1 MNQDLNN
8 LNQDNFN
15 TQGNN
20 GMPNNQPLNNQNLNQ
35 GMGVNQQPI
44 NPQPQPMPNF
54 QQPIMQEPMSQPM
67 NSFESGNANNQSLNS
82 KPPRKMNFGLIIG
95 IVVVIAVVLIA
106 IILGKR
112 TFNKNDTDTN
122 DFTTNEQ
129 YLDISRNLK
138 SEYEYKEIFDS
149 YAVKL
154 NNQTTYIIKSN
165 KNYLVNLLQFSQGF
179 VSRIAGFYK
188 TDNGTWRAY
197 FNIVTLNEKTLDEV
211 KNSII
216 SSGYYDIID
225 ENSNYILSS
234 NGQDYAYNTIIDG
247 TIIEVQLSSTDDYF
261 NKSGLNKDDIINI
274 IKNIKTIVHEDDL
287 KEPYLVDKI
296 INVKLN
302 NNYKIKT
309 YLMIGNVNNDIMNGV
324 NYSIDLFNSE
334 DNGDYSILDIFYDT
348 KKIISNYNLTNRV
361 NDNPKVYYDGN
372 NKSFIF
378 EENNNK
384 QIFKISK
391 SDIDGNDID
400 IKTYQDFTNNIKIFL
415 K

>member
-1 MNQDLNN
+1 MNQDFNN
-8 LNQDNFN
+8 LNQDNLN

-20 GMPNNQPLNNQNLNQ
+20 GIPNNQSFSQNIGINSQLNSQQSINTFENYNTNNRNLT
-35 GMGVNQQPI
+35 
-44 NPQPQPMPNF
+44 
-54 QQPIMQEPMSQPM
+54 
-67 NSFESGNANNQSLNS
+67 S
-82 KPPRKMNFGLIIG
+82 KPPKKMNFGLIIG
-95 IVVVIAVVLIA
+95 IIVIVVVLIA
-106 IILGKR
+106 IMLGNGV
-112 TFNKNDTDTN
+112 FNKDDNDTN
-122 DFTTNEQ
+122 DSTTNQQ

-154 NNQTTYIIKSN
+154 NNKTTYIIKSN

-188 TDNGTWRAY
+188 TDNGTWGAY
-197 FNIVTLNEKTLDEV
+197 FNIMTLNEKALNEV

-216 SSGYYDIID
+216 SSGYYNIID

-234 NGQDYAYNTIIDG
+234 NGQDYAYNTTIDG

-261 NKSGLNKDDIINI
+261 NKSELNKDDIIDI
-274 IKNIKTIVHEDDL
+274 IKNIKTIVEEDDL

-309 YLMIGNVNNDIMNGV
+309 YLMIGNVNNDIMN
-324 NYSIDLFNSE
+324 YSIDLSNNE
-334 DNGDYSILDIFYDT
+334 DNGDYSILDITYDT
-348 KKIISNYNLTNRV
+348 KKIIDNYNLTNKV
-361 NDNPKVYYDGN
+361 NDNPKVYYDRAK
-372 NKSFIF
+372 KSFIF

-391 SDIDGNDID
+391 SNIDGNDID
-400 IKTYQDFTNNIKIFL
+400 IKTYQDFTKNIKMFL
-415 K
+415 N